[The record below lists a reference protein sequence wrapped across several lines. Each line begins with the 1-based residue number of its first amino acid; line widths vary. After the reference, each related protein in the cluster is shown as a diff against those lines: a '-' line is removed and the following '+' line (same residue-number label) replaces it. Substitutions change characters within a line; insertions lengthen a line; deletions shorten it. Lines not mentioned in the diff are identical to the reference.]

1 MDTKTVIAGIVLS
14 LIVGTGTGY
23 ILSPDSTSNPELF
36 SQIEEHQSS
45 IRTLENDNSDLQAS
59 LTSAMNTNTELQ
71 TTLIST
77 EGDNNDLHNILN
89 DIQTY
94 VDSVENQITTVQGG
108 LGSPG
113 YDSGWITI
121 DPGETKSMEHG
132 LGTDEDLFVYVIGR
146 YREGQTN
153 QLYYGLGYLGDAEIG
168 NGWTMDDTFIS
179 ITRGVADVHWVETHV
194 YIWRISQGP
203 AGPTIPTGARA
214 LEEPVEVY
222 NPSDLELIYE
232 EHKESISSES
242 LHRIDL
248 DDLGKFKTLY
258 IFYAEVPSPD
268 LICNIYYELDE
279 GNYHFLAH
287 TLDGNI
293 LGESP
298 AIIEVAT
305 PNMEIWIENSH
316 FLNDLGPIYVA
327 VYGSTK

>member
-1 MDTKTVIAGIVLS
+1 MDTKIIVVGIVLA
-14 LIVGTGTGY
+14 LIVGTGAGY
-23 ILSPDSTSNPELF
+23 TLSLDSTSSPELE

-77 EGDNNDLHNILN
+77 ESENNDLHNILN

-94 VDSVENQITTVQGG
+94 VDSVETQITTVQGG
-108 LGSPG
+108 LGSPD

-153 QLYYGLGYLGDAEIG
+153 QLYYGLGYLGDVEIG

-179 ITRGVADVHWVETHV
+179 ITRGVADVHWDETRV
-194 YIWRISQGP
+194 YIWKMSQEL
-203 AGPTIPTGARA
+203 AGTQEPVSTHSDLDLI
-214 LEEPVEVY
+214 LEENVA
-222 NPSDLELIYE
+222 
-232 EHKESISSES
+232 SIPSES
-242 LHRIDL
+242 LHRISLNDL
-248 DDLGKFKTLY
+248 SKYKILY
-258 IFYAEVPSPD
+258 VFYAEVPSPD
-268 LICNIYYELDE
+268 LICKIYYELDE
-279 GNYHFLAH
+279 GNFHFLAD

-298 AIIEVAT
+298 AIIEVAA

-316 FLNDLGPIYVA
+316 FMDDLGPIYVA

>member
-1 MDTKTVIAGIVLS
+1 MDTKIIVVGIVLA
-14 LIVGTGTGY
+14 LIVGTGAGY
-23 ILSPDSTSNPELF
+23 TLSLDSTSSPELE

-45 IRTLENDNSDLQAS
+45 IITLENEKSDLQAS

-71 TTLIST
+71 STLISAENENT
-77 EGDNNDLHNILN
+77 GLQNILAEAK
-89 DIQTY
+89 
-94 VDSVENQITTVQGG
+94 VLFESVESHLSVIQGG
-108 LGSPG
+108 FGSPD

-153 QLYYGLGYLGDAEIG
+153 QLYYGLGYLGDTEIG

-179 ITRGVADVHWVETHV
+179 ITRGVADVHWDETRV
-194 YIWRISQGP
+194 YIWKMSQEL
-203 AGPTIPTGARA
+203 AGTQEPVSTHSDLDLI
-214 LEEPVEVY
+214 LEENVA
-222 NPSDLELIYE
+222 
-232 EHKESISSES
+232 SIPSES
-242 LHRIDL
+242 LHRISLNDL
-248 DDLGKFKTLY
+248 SKYKTLY
-258 IFYAEVPSPD
+258 VFYAEVPSPD
-268 LICNIYYELDE
+268 LICKIYYELDE
-279 GNYHFLAH
+279 GNFHFLAD

-298 AIIEVAT
+298 AIIEVAA

-316 FLNDLGPIYVA
+316 LMDDLGPIYVA

>member
-1 MDTKTVIAGIVLS
+1 
-14 LIVGTGTGY
+14 
-23 ILSPDSTSNPELF
+23 
-36 SQIEEHQSS
+36 
-45 IRTLENDNSDLQAS
+45 
-59 LTSAMNTNTELQ
+59 MNTNTELQ

-108 LGSPG
+108 LGSPD
-113 YDSGWITI
+113 YDSGWIRI
-121 DPGETKSMEHG
+121 DPGETKSLEHG

-153 QLYYGLGYLGDAEIG
+153 QLYYGLGYLGDVEIG

-179 ITRGVADVHWVETHV
+179 ITRGVADVHWDETRV
-194 YIWRISQGP
+194 YIWKMSQEL
-203 AGPTIPTGARA
+203 AGTQEPVSTHSDLDLI
-214 LEEPVEVY
+214 LEENVA
-222 NPSDLELIYE
+222 
-232 EHKESISSES
+232 SIPSES
-242 LHRIDL
+242 LHRISLNDL
-248 DDLGKFKTLY
+248 SKYKILY
-258 IFYAEVPSPD
+258 VFYAEVPSPD
-268 LICNIYYELDE
+268 LICKIYYVLDE
-279 GNYHFLAH
+279 GNFHFLAD

-298 AIIEVAT
+298 AIIEVAA

-316 FLNDLGPIYVA
+316 FMDDLGPIYVA

>member
-1 MDTKTVIAGIVLS
+1 MDTKIIVVGIVLA
-14 LIVGTGTGY
+14 LIVGTGAGY
-23 ILSPDSTSNPELF
+23 TLSLDSTSSPELE

-45 IRTLENDNSDLQAS
+45 IRTLENEKSDLQAS

-108 LGSPG
+108 LGSPD
-113 YDSGWITI
+113 YDSGWIRI
-121 DPGETKSMEHG
+121 DPGETKSLEHG

-153 QLYYGLGYLGDAEIG
+153 QLYYGLGYLGDVEIG
-168 NGWTMDDTFIS
+168 NGWTLDDTFIS
-179 ITRGVADVHWVETHV
+179 ITRGVADVHWDETRV
-194 YIWRISQGP
+194 YTWKMSQELAGTQEPVSTHSDLDLILEENVASIPSESFYRIS
-203 AGPTIPTGARA
+203 
-214 LEEPVEVY
+214 L
-222 NPSDLELIYE
+222 NDLSKYKI
-232 EHKESISSES
+232 
-242 LHRIDL
+242 
-248 DDLGKFKTLY
+248 LY
-258 IFYAEVPSPD
+258 VFYAEVPSPD
-268 LICNIYYELDE
+268 LICKIYYVLDE
-279 GNYHFLAH
+279 GNFHFLAD

-298 AIIEVAT
+298 AIIEVAA

-316 FLNDLGPIYVA
+316 FMDDLGPIYVA